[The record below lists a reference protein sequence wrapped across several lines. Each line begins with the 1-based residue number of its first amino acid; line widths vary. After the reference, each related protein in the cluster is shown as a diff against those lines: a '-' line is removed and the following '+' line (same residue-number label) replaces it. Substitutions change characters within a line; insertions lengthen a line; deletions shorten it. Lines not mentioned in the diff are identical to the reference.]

1 MKHLFNAIRRRVPK
15 YCSKLRNE
23 IKREGIL
30 RAICKCFVWANER
43 RRIFDFE
50 KVTPLKSVPVSACFE
65 RGDNPR
71 IAVQIHCF
79 YPEVLPELLS
89 YVNRIPYRFDCYVST
104 DTEEKKKLI
113 EQILSDQC
121 HAVSSFVQCFPN
133 RGRDIAPMLLQ
144 LPAESLQKYDYL
156 LHLHSKKS
164 KHDDF
169 GRNWMLHLLHTL
181 LNSSGYIAAIL
192 EIMEQRNYGM
202 VFQTTYYMVKPALG
216 WHGNKENCANYLSRL
231 GIVDK
236 MPNAP
241 MFPAGNMF
249 WAKTDA
255 VMPVFAHGF
264 TAEDFPQELG
274 QVDGTMAHCIERSW
288 GIVVKAQGYDC
299 LRVKPA
305 ARENENGKAK
315 KKSAS

>member
-1 MKHLFNAIRRRVPK
+1 MNQIFKSLWKRVPK
-15 YCSKLRNE
+15 YYRTLRNG
-23 IKREGIL
+23 IKQNGIL
-30 RAICKCFVWANER
+30 WAICKCFLWANER
-43 RRIFDFE
+43 RRFFTFE
-50 KVTPLKSVPVSACFE
+50 KVTPLKSVPLSASFE
-65 RGDNPR
+65 RGDGPR

-104 DTEEKKKLI
+104 DTDEKKELI
-113 EQILSDQC
+113 EQLLADQC

-133 RGRDIAPMLLQ
+133 RGRDIAPMLFQ
-144 LPAESLQKYDYL
+144 LPAETLQKYDYL

-169 GRNWMLHLLHTL
+169 GRNWMLHLLNTL

-192 EIMEQRNYGM
+192 EFMERKNYGM
-202 VFQTTYYMVKPALG
+202 VFQSTYYMVKPALG
-216 WHGNKENCANYLSRL
+216 WHGNKENCAKYLSQL
-231 GIVDK
+231 GFTVQ
-236 MPNAP
+236 MPSSP
-241 MFPAGNMF
+241 VFPAGNMF

-255 VMPVFAHGF
+255 VMPVFSHGF
-264 TAEDFPQELG
+264 TAEDFPQEHG
-274 QVDGTMAHCIERSW
+274 QVEGTLAHCVERCW